1 MPWLTNV
8 KKKSHLKFAI
18 WNRIPF
24 TASYIVKTSLLA
36 HYLLDYAPELVQ
48 TAPFLNIFLSL

>member
-8 KKKSHLKFAI
+8 KKKSHLKFAV

-36 HYLLDYAPELVQ
+36 HCLLALELVQ
-48 TAPFLNIFLSL
+48 TAAFQNIFLSL